1 MQGEADP
8 LQQKNTELLNRLSN
22 YERKKKQEIYDL
34 TIHLKELQHAVTLLS
49 KDLEKKDKKIAEMK
63 TLFQKLSDKKRD
75 GSSELARALHEKDA
89 EIEELTQLLHSKS
102 QSKAMLVVKQ
112 ELDAT
117 KVMHEWCML
126 FGIGYMTLCVH
137 ALASNRFTLIPQV
150 SHDELVQYI
159 GSMERQ
165 VADTEVR
172 TLQVLTI
179 TVYS

>member
-1 MQGEADP
+1 MDVAFQHAAE
-8 LQQKNTELLNRLSN
+8 LQQKNTELKMRLSN
-22 YERKKKQEIYDL
+22 YERKKKQEINDL

-89 EIEELTQLLHSKS
+89 QLLHSKS

-117 KVMHEWCML
+117 MV
-126 FGIGYMTLCVH
+126 IGMVH
-137 ALASNRFTLIPQV
+137 AVWYWL
-150 SHDELVQYI
+150 HDFVCTCSCQ
-159 GSMERQ
+159 
-165 VADTEVR
+165 
-172 TLQVLTI
+172 
-179 TVYS
+179 